1 MDSDGSRMNIYITV
15 LAAFLIIRTF
25 YTFCEHSMV
34 EVSDAKVKSSAEKS
48 PKYQKLLDII
58 SKPNEF
64 RLTFSTHRIL
74 SCVAISI
81 LSFAAFA
88 YPLEES
94 LEKYFHEAVA
104 ASLSAIIVAIA
115 TAAAVLIFTD
125 VLPKKISDG
134 KSEKTALSF
143 VVPFKLLKYTMLPLS
158 AVTGI
163 IVKSFC
169 KIFRISSGLP
179 NDAVTE
185 EEILMMVDA
194 GNETGI
200 IEESQREMINNIF
213 EFDDTCVSDV
223 MTHRTDIAGVEI
235 NCKIGDVVSLAIS
248 EGFSRIPVYEES
260 VDNIV
265 GIINVKD
272 LLCLVGREHSDDFT
286 ISQFMRKAEF
296 VPETAKCKD
305 VLKEMTLKK
314 TQMMVIADEYGGT
327 SGIVTMEDLLE
338 EIVGNI
344 QDEYDDEEAEITQTE
359 KNVFTVDG
367 SADPEDIF
375 PMLGLELPETNN
387 YDTMSAFFVD
397 RLGRIPDENESAE
410 ISYKN
415 VKFTVLLTE
424 DNWVS
429 KIKAV
434 VQNSDEEPAE

>member
-1 MDSDGSRMNIYITV
+1 
-15 LAAFLIIRTF
+15 
-25 YTFCEHSMV
+25 
-34 EVSDAKVKSSAEKS
+34 
-48 PKYQKLLDII
+48 
-58 SKPNEF
+58 
-64 RLTFSTHRIL
+64 
-74 SCVAISI
+74 
-81 LSFAAFA
+81 
-88 YPLEES
+88 
-94 LEKYFHEAVA
+94 
-104 ASLSAIIVAIA
+104 
-115 TAAAVLIFTD
+115 
-125 VLPKKISDG
+125 
-134 KSEKTALSF
+134 
-143 VVPFKLLKYTMLPLS
+143 
-158 AVTGI
+158 
-163 IVKSFC
+163 
-169 KIFRISSGLP
+169 
-179 NDAVTE
+179 
-185 EEILMMVDA
+185 
-194 GNETGI
+194 
-200 IEESQREMINNIF
+200 
-213 EFDDTCVSDV
+213 
-223 MTHRTDIAGVEI
+223 
-235 NCKIGDVVSLAIS
+235 
-248 EGFSRIPVYEES
+248 
-260 VDNIV
+260 
-265 GIINVKD
+265 
-272 LLCLVGREHSDDFT
+272 
-286 ISQFMRKAEF
+286 MRKAEF

-375 PMLGLELPETNN
+375 TMLGLELPETNN